1 MDKTVLADDMVS
13 DLMSSFRTDNVVL
26 FVGRKWDTEKMREIC
41 HLPWSCVVTSCVNGD
56 FGTDFPEEVH
66 PRRYVKLKELPS
78 VLFNKTNLPVIQ
90 LFGNENVHD
99 DQLDE
104 LEDELMKEMYIEDEA
119 KRIMNYV
126 MTRMDIRSKFVI
138 VGYDPEDPKEF
149 PVRQM
154 VLSWKDMRGARVE
167 LYGSEPGKE
176 MEFLKKEI
184 RKRDGVWTDEKL
196 CDILSRRQKLDA
208 EYEELDHD
216 AQNVFYKGGKSVTIS
231 KSILLLNRNF
241 MQLLTDELIYENR
254 PLGRIEQAK
263 WFYNFLNY
271 SSEEPQWYG
280 YLPQSTFYVKREC
293 EDVLVQLVRNL
304 LNGKMRLENIN
315 TPVILQGDP
324 GSSKS
329 IELAALAYRIYQE
342 KINPVIYIKS
352 DNLSFGEQSAEFERL
367 DELMQA
373 VENIGEQDVRFLI
386 IWDSSSYKKVI
397 ENAGNLIRGLENR
410 GRRIVLV
417 CTAYRGVDKQWNEN
431 NSNSANDNNKNLKRS
446 RWYWFKREEGSFVK
460 SNTELG
466 DVFFDGKNFF
476 VYSNREL
483 TEKEYVKLKQNAKSY
498 SVAPKEELD
507 RIWKKLDGDRDIF
520 TYFYHLMVA
529 LRPKLDNNLTRE
541 QKLVNEYVMKQLTE
555 ISTEEQ
561 KEEESGNIMIEALL
575 NAGIDLGES
584 DREILEQDDLSEKFD
599 LKRFNTCIAMFS
611 RFKLDTPYSLA
622 IRMISKDEDD
632 FFDSGRSYGNRE
644 LFKLLTTQIPYI
656 HYYESE
662 EGRFVFRYRNK
673 LEAEMF
679 LRRNNIE
686 PEEQVD
692 QICSIMDFYAESY
705 RRLGDT
711 DLELKTVIEKFL
723 RMIGPNTDY
732 TDFLSNDGRVEHENF
747 MKNMEKI
754 IHKLQD
760 LRMKERIPDEDA
772 GFANIEITFMREY
785 YGKIWDVLNGYNR
798 KTAISSQPW
807 RVYPDVYTDVSYVK
821 RLRQMKLA
829 LDHALE
835 KIEDLRKNIVQ
846 IENVFEKRATID
858 QLNTLSVE
866 ACLCSRSLED
876 IWKEYQEFCE
886 ESNIKTTLTEADVKS
901 LTYKYQYEMLIKAVN
916 RSPLNGYAYNALF
929 NAFEREYDKS
939 NELRK
944 LQLLSEI
951 RMIADDVS
959 TLPVTN
965 RGMNGMDELTNH
977 LGKIAEYSCNHKITI
992 DEIENSSDNNPFQ
1005 KIFDDMLNQNNPSAI
1020 CFVCQQEL
1028 NRVFLDGKSIAERQ
1042 MEGVEYELDQNQLDV
1057 CKKIVDF
1064 MMREEYFSCISGNQY
1079 ALYLLLRVEWMLYNR
1094 HPLFAGNE
1102 RQLTYLQPDKWKE
1115 INRICELYEL
1125 CPGASKRPIVTLIY
1139 ALSEIQLGRDNEAYK
1154 KAVSIISRLSEETFY
1169 STPRMRVPYL
1179 ICFEPGVPKL
1189 YTGTVLSTKNYTGFI
1204 RYDEV
1209 PERLGSNVGIRF
1221 YMKNLGLKKMPLPNS
1236 ILKDLELGL
1245 GYTGLSA
1252 YSKVSEGGNQ

>member
-1 MDKTVLADDMVS
+1 MDKTVLADDMLS
-13 DLMSSFRTDNVVL
+13 DLISSFRTDNVVL
-26 FVGRKWDTEKMREIC
+26 FVGRKWNVEKTPEIC
-41 HLPWSCVVTSCVNGD
+41 HLPWSCVVTSCVDGD
-56 FGTDFPEEVH
+56 FGTEFPEKVQ
-66 PRRYVKLKELPS
+66 PRRYVKFKELPS
-78 VLFNKTNLPVIQ
+78 VLFDKTNLPVIQ
-90 LFGNENVHD
+90 LFGNENVQD
-99 DQLDE
+99 DQLNE
-104 LEDELMKEMYIEDEA
+104 IEDELMREMYIEDEA

-126 MTRMDIRSKFVI
+126 MARMDIRSKFI
-138 VGYDPEDPKEF
+138 IIGYDPADLKEF

-167 LYGSEPGKE
+167 LYGGGQGKE
-176 MEFLKKEI
+176 MEFLEKEI
-184 RKRDGVWTDEKL
+184 CKRDGVWTEEKL

-216 AQNVFYKGGKSVTIS
+216 TQNVFYKGEKPVMIS

-280 YLPQSTFYVKREC
+280 YLPQSVFYVKREC

-304 LNGKMRLENIN
+304 LKGKMRPENIN

-329 IELAALAYRIYQE
+329 IELAALAYRIYQD
-342 KINPVIYIKS
+342 KFNPVIYIKN
-352 DNLSFGEQSAEFERL
+352 DNLSFSEQSTEFERL
-367 DELMQA
+367 DELMQD
-373 VENIGEQDVRFLI
+373 VENIGEKDVRFLI
-386 IWDSSSYKKVI
+386 IWDSSSYKKVV
-397 ENAGNLIRGLENR
+397 ENAENLIRGLENR

-431 NSNSANDNNKNLKRS
+431 NSSSTDDKNKNLKRQG
-446 RWYWFKREEGSFVK
+446 WYWLKREEESFVK
-460 SNTELG
+460 SNTEQG
-466 DVFFDGKNFF
+466 DIFFDGRNYF
-476 VYSNREL
+476 VYSDRKL

-498 SVAPKEELD
+498 SIVPKEQLD
-507 RIWKKLDGDRDIF
+507 YIWKKLDGDRDIF
-520 TYFYHLMVA
+520 TYFYHLMVV

-541 QKLVNEYVMKQLTE
+541 QKLVNEYVMKQLVE

-561 KEEESGNIMIEALL
+561 EEEKSRNVMVEALL
-575 NAGIDLGES
+575 NAGIVLEES
-584 DREILEQDDLSEKFD
+584 DREILEQDDLSEKYD
-599 LKRFNTCIAMFS
+599 LKRFSTCIAMFS

-622 IRMISKDEDD
+622 IRMISKNEDD
-632 FFDSGRSYGNRE
+632 FFESGRSYGNRE
-644 LFKLLTTQIPYI
+644 LFRLLTTQIPYI
-656 HYYESE
+656 HYSESE

-679 LRRNNIE
+679 LQRNSIE

-711 DLELKTVIEKFL
+711 DLELKMVIEKFL

-732 TDFLSNDGRVEHENF
+732 TDFLLNDGRSEHENF

-760 LRMKERIPDEDA
+760 LRMKNKIPDEDA
-772 GFANIEITFMREY
+772 GFASIEITFIREY
-785 YGKIWDVLNGYNR
+785 YGKIWDVLNDYNR
-798 KTAISSQPW
+798 KVSGAYRPW
-807 RVYPDVYTDVSYVK
+807 DAYPGVYTDVSYVK
-821 RLRQMKLA
+821 RLEQMKLA
-829 LDHALE
+829 LAHALE
-835 KIEDLRKNIVQ
+835 NIEYLQKNIVQ
-846 IENVFEKRATID
+846 IKSAFEKSAVID

-876 IWKEYQEFCE
+876 IWKEYQEFCKE
-886 ESNIKTTLTEADVKS
+886 KNTEPSLTDANVRP
-901 LTYKYQYEMLIKAVN
+901 LTYKYQYEMLVKAVN

-929 NAFEREYDKS
+929 NAFEREYNKS
-939 NELRK
+939 DEVRK

-965 RGMNGMDELTNH
+965 RGMNGADELTNH

-992 DEIENSSDNNPFQ
+992 GEIEDSSVNNPFK
-1005 KIFDDMLNQNNPSAI
+1005 KIFNDMLNQNNPSAI

-1028 NRVFLDGKSIAERQ
+1028 NGVFLDGKSIAEKQ
-1042 MEGVEYELDQNQLDV
+1042 MEGEEYKLNQKQLDV
-1057 CKKIVDF
+1057 CKKIIDF
-1064 MMREEYFSCISGNQY
+1064 MMKEEYSSCISANQY
-1079 ALYLLLRVEWMLYNR
+1079 ALYLLLRVKWMFYNG

-1102 RQLTYLQPDKWKE
+1102 KQLTYLQLDEWKE
-1115 INRICELYEL
+1115 INRVCEIYEL

-1139 ALSEIQLGRDNEAYK
+1139 ALSEIQLGRDTKAYK

-1179 ICFEPGVPKL
+1179 ICFEPGIPKQ

-1204 RYDEV
+1204 RYDGI
-1209 PERLGSNVGIRF
+1209 PERLGANVGVRF
-1221 YMKNLGLKKMPLPNS
+1221 YMRNLGLKKMPLPNS

-1245 GYTGLSA
+1245 GYTGFSA
-1252 YSKVSEGGNQ
+1252 YSKVSDGGNQ

>member
-13 DLMSSFRTDNVVL
+13 GLMSSFRTDNVVL
-26 FVGRKWDTEKMREIC
+26 FAGRKWNAEKMREIC
-41 HLPWSCVVTSCVNGD
+41 HLPWSCVVTSRRDGD
-56 FGTDFPEEVH
+56 FGTEFPEEVH
-66 PRRYVKLKELPS
+66 PHRYVKFKELPS
-78 VLFNKTNLPVIQ
+78 VLFNRTSLPVIQ
-90 LFGNENVHD
+90 LFGNENIQD
-99 DQLDE
+99 DQFNE
-104 LEDELMKEMYIEDEA
+104 IEDELMREMYIEDEA
-119 KRIMNYV
+119 KRIMNYG
-126 MTRMDIRSKFVI
+126 MARMDIRSKFVI

-167 LYGSEPGKE
+167 LYGGGQGKE
-176 MEFLKKEI
+176 MEFLEKEI
-184 RKRDGVWTDEKL
+184 CKRDGVWTEEKL

-208 EYEELDHD
+208 EYAELDQE
-216 AQNVFYKGGKSVTIS
+216 AQNVFYKGGKPVMIS

-280 YLPQSTFYVKREC
+280 YLPQSVFYVKREC

-304 LNGKMRLENIN
+304 LNGKMRPEKIN

-342 KINPVIYIKS
+342 KNNPVIYIKS

-367 DELMQA
+367 DELMQE
-373 VENIGEQDVRFLI
+373 VENIGEKDVRFLI

-397 ENAGNLIRGLENR
+397 ENAENLIRCLENR

-431 NSNSANDNNKNLKRS
+431 NGKSANDNNKGLEREK
-446 RWYWFKREEGSFVK
+446 WYWFKREEGVFVK
-460 SNTELG
+460 SNTKQG
-466 DVFFDGKNFF
+466 DVFFDGKDYF
-476 VYSNREL
+476 VYSDRNL
-483 TEKEYVKLKQNAKSY
+483 TEQEYVKLKQNAKSY
-498 SVAPKEELD
+498 SVAPKEQLD
-507 RIWKKLDGDRDIF
+507 RIWKKLDGDRDAF

-541 QKLVNEYVMKQLTE
+541 QKLVDEYVVKQLADIGTD
-555 ISTEEQ
+555 EQ
-561 KEEESGNIMIEALL
+561 KEESGNVMIEALR
-575 NAGIDLGES
+575 NAGIELEEC
-584 DREILEQDDLSEKFD
+584 DREILEQDDLSGKYD

-632 FFDSGRSYGNRE
+632 FFESGRNYGNRE

-656 HYYESE
+656 HYYEAE

-673 LEAEMF
+673 IEAGMF
-679 LRRNNIE
+679 LQRNGIE

-692 QICSIMDFYAESY
+692 LICSIMDFYAESY

-723 RMIGPNTDY
+723 RLIGPNTDY
-732 TDFLSNDGRVEHENF
+732 TDFLLEESRAEHENF

-760 LRMKERIPDEDA
+760 LRMKDRIPDEDA
-772 GFANIEITFMREY
+772 GFANIEITFIREY
-785 YGKIWDVLNGYNR
+785 YGKMWDVLNGYNR
-798 KTAISSQPW
+798 RTAAGFQPW
-807 RVYPDVYTDVSYVK
+807 DAYPDVYTDVSYVK
-821 RLRQMKLA
+821 RLKQMKSA
-829 LDHALE
+829 LDYALE
-835 KIEDLRKNIVQ
+835 NIEYLQKNIVL
-846 IENVFEKRATID
+846 IENAFEKKGVID
-858 QLNTLSVE
+858 QLNTLTVE

-876 IWKEYQEFCE
+876 IWKEYQEFCRGKNTE
-886 ESNIKTTLTEADVKS
+886 TSLTDMNVKS
-901 LTYKYQYEMLIKAVN
+901 LTYKYQYEMLVKAVN

-929 NAFEREYDKS
+929 NAFEREYEKS
-939 NELRK
+939 DEVRK

-977 LGKIAEYSCNHKITI
+977 LGKIAEYSCNHRITI
-992 DEIENSSDNNPFQ
+992 AEIEDSNVNNPFQ
-1005 KIFDDMLNQNNPSAI
+1005 RIFDEMLNQNNPSAI

-1028 NRVFLDGKSIAERQ
+1028 NKVYLDGKSIAERQ
-1042 MEGVEYELDQNQLDV
+1042 MEGEEYKLNREQLDV

-1064 MMREEYFSCISGNQY
+1064 MMKEEYSSCISANQY
-1079 ALYLLLRVEWMLYNR
+1079 ALYLLLRVEWMLYNG

-1102 RQLTYLQPDKWKE
+1102 KQLTYLQPDEWKE
-1115 INRICELYEL
+1115 INRICEMYEL

-1139 ALSEIQLGRDNEAYK
+1139 ALSEIQLGRDNKAYK
-1154 KAVSIISRLSEETFY
+1154 NAVSIISRLSEETFY

-1179 ICFEPGVPKL
+1179 ICFEPGIPKL

-1204 RYDEV
+1204 RYDGV
-1209 PERLGSNVGIRF
+1209 PERLGGNVGIRF
-1221 YMKNLGLKKMPLPNS
+1221 YMKNLGLKKMPQPKS

-1252 YSKVSEGGNQ
+1252 YRKVSDGGDR

>member
-13 DLMSSFRTDNVVL
+13 GLMSSFRTDNVVL
-26 FVGRKWDTEKMREIC
+26 FVGRKWNAEKMREIC
-41 HLPWSCVVTSCVNGD
+41 HLPWSCVMTSRMDGD
-56 FGTDFPEEVH
+56 FGTEFPEEVH

-78 VLFNKTNLPVIQ
+78 VLFNKTNLPIIQ
-90 LFGNENVHD
+90 LFGNENIQD
-99 DQLDE
+99 DQFNE
-104 LEDELMKEMYIEDEA
+104 IEDELMKKMYIEDEA

-138 VGYDPEDPKEF
+138 IGYDPEDPKEF

-167 LYGSEPGKE
+167 LYGGGQGKE
-176 MEFLKKEI
+176 MEFLEKEI
-184 RKRDGVWTDEKL
+184 CKRNGVWSEEKL

-208 EYEELDHD
+208 EYAELDQE
-216 AQNVFYKGGKSVTIS
+216 AQNVFYKGGKSVMIP

-254 PLGRIEQAK
+254 PIGKIEQAK

-280 YLPQSTFYVKREC
+280 YLPQSVFYVKREC

-304 LNGKMRLENIN
+304 LNGKMRPENVN

-342 KINPVIYIKS
+342 KVNPVIYIKS

-367 DELMQA
+367 DELMQE
-373 VENIGEQDVRFLI
+373 VENIGEKDVRFLI
-386 IWDSSSYKKVI
+386 IWDSSSYKKVA

-417 CTAYRGVDKQWNEN
+417 CTAYRGIDKQWNEN
-431 NSNSANDNNKNLKRS
+431 NSKLAYDNNKSSEREI
-446 RWYWFKREEGSFVK
+446 WYWFKREEGAFVK
-460 SNTELG
+460 SNTKQG
-466 DVFFDGKNFF
+466 NVFFDGKNFF
-476 VYSNREL
+476 VDSDRKL
-483 TEKEYVKLKQNAKSY
+483 TDQEYIKLKQNAKSY
-498 SVAPKEELD
+498 SVAPVEQLD

-520 TYFYHLMVA
+520 SYFYHLMVA

-541 QKLVNEYVMKQLTE
+541 QKLVNEYVVKQLADL
-555 ISTEEQ
+555 STEEQ
-561 KEEESGNIMIEALL
+561 KEESGNAMIEALR
-575 NAGIDLGES
+575 NAGIELEKN
-584 DREILEQDDLSEKFD
+584 DREILEQDDLNEKYD

-622 IRMISKDEDD
+622 IRMISRDEDD
-632 FFDSGRSYGNRE
+632 FYDSGRNYGNRE
-644 LFKLLTTQIPYI
+644 LFRLLTTQIPYI
-656 HYYESE
+656 HYSESE

-679 LRRNNIE
+679 LRRNGIE
-686 PEEQVD
+686 PEEQVNL
-692 QICSIMDFYAESY
+692 ICSIMDFYAESY

-711 DLELKTVIEKFL
+711 DLELKIVIEKFL

-732 TDFLSNDGRVEHENF
+732 TDFLLDESRAEHENF

-760 LRMKERIPDEDA
+760 LRMKDKIPDEDA
-772 GFANIEITFMREY
+772 GFANIEITFIREY
-785 YGKIWDVLNGYNR
+785 YGKMWDVLSGYNR
-798 KTAISSQPW
+798 KKAATFQPW
-807 RVYPDVYTDVSYVK
+807 DAYPDVYTDVSYVK
-821 RLRQMKLA
+821 RLKHMKSA

-835 KIEDLRKNIVQ
+835 NIEYLQKNIVL
-846 IENVFEKRATID
+846 IENAFEKRGMID

-876 IWKEYQEFCE
+876 IWKEYQEFCRE
-886 ESNIKTTLTEADVKS
+886 KNTETSLTDVNVKS
-901 LTYKYQYEMLIKAVN
+901 LTYKYQYEMLVKAVN
-916 RSPLNGYAYNALF
+916 RSPLNGYAYNTLF
-929 NAFEREYDKS
+929 NAFEREYEKS
-939 NELRK
+939 DEVRK

-959 TLPVTN
+959 TLPVMN

-977 LGKIAEYSCNHKITI
+977 LGKIAEYSCNHRITI
-992 DEIENSSDNNPFQ
+992 AEIEDSNVNNPFQ

-1028 NRVFLDGKSIAERQ
+1028 NKVYLDGKSIAERQ
-1042 MEGVEYELDQNQLDV
+1042 MEGEEYKLNREQLNV
-1057 CKKIVDF
+1057 CKRIVAF
-1064 MMREEYFSCISGNQY
+1064 MMKEEYSSCISTNQY
-1079 ALYLLLRVEWMLYNR
+1079 ALYLLLRVEWMLYNG

-1102 RQLTYLQPDKWKE
+1102 KQLTYLQPDEWKE
-1115 INRICELYEL
+1115 INRICEMYEM

-1139 ALSEIQLGRDNEAYK
+1139 ALSEIQLGRDNKAYK

-1179 ICFEPGVPKL
+1179 ICFEPGIPKL
-1189 YTGTVLSTKNYTGFI
+1189 YTGTVLSTKNYTGYI
-1204 RYDEV
+1204 RYDGV
-1209 PERLGSNVGIRF
+1209 PERLGGNVGIRF
-1221 YMKNLGLKKMPLPNS
+1221 YMKNLGLKKMPLPNG
-1236 ILKDLELGL
+1236 ILRDLELGL

-1252 YSKVSEGGNQ
+1252 YSKVSDGGEQ

>member
-13 DLMSSFRTDNVVL
+13 GLMNSFRTDNVVL
-26 FVGRKWDTEKMREIC
+26 FVGRKWNVEKTQEIC
-41 HLPWSCVVTSCVNGD
+41 HLPWSCVVTSCVDGN
-56 FGTDFPEEVH
+56 FGTEFSEKVQ

-90 LFGNENVHD
+90 LFGNENIQN
-99 DQLDE
+99 DQLNE
-104 LEDELMKEMYIEDEA
+104 IEDELMKEMYIEDEA
-119 KRIMNYV
+119 RRIMNYV
-126 MTRMDIRSKFVI
+126 MTRMDIRSKLVI
-138 VGYDPEDPKEF
+138 IGYDPTDPKEF

-154 VLSWKDMRGARVE
+154 VLSWKDMCGARVE
-167 LYGSEPGKE
+167 LYGGGQGKE
-176 MEFLKKEI
+176 MEFLEKEI
-184 RKRDGVWTDEKL
+184 RKRDGVWTQEKL
-196 CDILSRRQKLDA
+196 CDILSRRQDLDA
-208 EYEELDHD
+208 EHAELEHD
-216 AQNVFYKGGKSVTIS
+216 AQNVFYKGGKSVMIS

-271 SSEEPQWYG
+271 SSEGPQWYG
-280 YLPQSTFYVKREC
+280 YLPQSVFYVKREC
-293 EDVLVQLVRNL
+293 EDVLVDLVRNL
-304 LNGKMRLENIN
+304 LSGKMRPEDIN

-329 IELAALAYRIYQE
+329 IELVALAYRIYQE

-352 DNLSFGEQSAEFERL
+352 DNLSFSEQSTEFERL
-367 DELMQA
+367 DELMQD
-373 VENIGEQDVRFLI
+373 VENIGEKDVRFLI

-397 ENAGNLIRGLENR
+397 ENAENLIRGLENR

-417 CTAYRGVDKQWNEN
+417 CTAYRGIDKQWNEN
-431 NSNSANDNNKNLKRS
+431 NSNSANDKNKGSERH
-446 RWYWFKREEGSFVK
+446 RWYWFKREEGVFVK
-460 SNTELG
+460 SNTEQG
-466 DVFFDGKNFF
+466 DVFFDGKNYF
-476 VYSNREL
+476 VYSDRKL
-483 TEKEYVKLKQNAKSY
+483 TEKEYIKLKQNAKFY
-498 SVAPKEELD
+498 SVAPKEQLD
-507 RIWKKLDGDRDIF
+507 RIWKRLDGDRDIF

-541 QKLVNEYVMKQLTE
+541 QKLVNEYVMKQLAG

-561 KEEESGNIMIEALL
+561 KEESGNIMIEALL
-575 NAGIDLGES
+575 NAGIELGES
-584 DREILEQDDLSEKFD
+584 DREILEQDDLSVKYD

-622 IRMISKDEDD
+622 IRMISKDEND
-632 FFDSGRSYGNRE
+632 FFDIGSSYGNRE
-644 LFKLLTTQIPYI
+644 LFRLLTTQIPYI
-656 HYYESE
+656 HYCESE

-679 LRRNNIE
+679 LQRNSIE

-711 DLELKTVIEKFL
+711 DLELKMVIEKFL

-732 TDFLSNDGRVEHENF
+732 TDFLLNEGRSEHEKF

-754 IHKLQD
+754 IYKLQD
-760 LRMKERIPDEDA
+760 LRMKDKIPDEDA
-772 GFANIEITFMREY
+772 GFANIEITFIREY

-798 KTAISSQPW
+798 KMAGAFRPW
-807 RVYPDVYTDVSYVK
+807 DVYSDIYTDVSYVK
-821 RLRQMKLA
+821 RLKQMKLA

-835 KIEDLRKNIVQ
+835 KIEYLQKNIVQ
-846 IENVFEKRATID
+846 IENAFEKRAVID

-876 IWKEYQEFCE
+876 IWKEYQEFCKE
-886 ESNIKTTLTEADVKS
+886 NNTEMSLTDANVKS
-901 LTYKYQYEMLIKAVN
+901 LTYKYQYEMLVKAVN

-929 NAFEREYDKS
+929 NAFEREYEKS
-939 NELRK
+939 NEVRK
-944 LQLLSEI
+944 LQLLSEV

-992 DEIENSSDNNPFQ
+992 DEIEDSSVNNPFQ

-1028 NRVFLDGKSIAERQ
+1028 NRVLLDGKSIAEKQ
-1042 MEGVEYELDQNQLDV
+1042 MEGVVYKLNQKQLDV
-1057 CKKIVDF
+1057 CKKIIDF
-1064 MMREEYFSCISGNQY
+1064 MLKEEYSPCVYANHY
-1079 ALYLLLRVEWMLYNR
+1079 ALYLLLRVEWMFYNG

-1102 RQLTYLQPDKWKE
+1102 KQLTYLQTDEWKE

-1139 ALSEIQLGRDNEAYK
+1139 ALSEIQIGRDNKAYK
-1154 KAVSIISRLSEETFY
+1154 KAVSIISKLSEEMFY

-1179 ICFEPGVPKL
+1179 ICFEPGIPKL

-1204 RYDEV
+1204 RYDGV
-1209 PERLGSNVGIRF
+1209 PERLGANVGIRF
-1221 YMKNLGLKKMPLPNS
+1221 HMRNLGLKKMPLPNR

-1245 GYTGLSA
+1245 GYTGFSA
-1252 YSKVSEGGNQ
+1252 YSKVSDGGNQ